1 MAKIPIFSLEKRQI
15 HDYLPWKSGIFSNK
29 NLGKAAKS
37 RFFSMEK
44 WQKHTTFAIEKRQ
57 YKLIASENQAIR
69 ENYAEEED

>member
-1 MAKIPIFSLEKRQI
+1 MEKRQI
-15 HDYLPWKSGIFSNK
+15 RAYFHWKNGIFPNK

-37 RFFSMEK
+37 PIFSMEK
-44 WQKHTTFAIEKRQ
+44 RQKHTIFAIEKRQ